1 MLSSQDE
8 ACKLE
13 LRSEK
18 ISYHSVHSNSVFSN
32 DVARRSAGNVS
43 FLGRLHK
50 TFHKKS
56 CIFFPGEKVLGMV
69 MWRVILVILG
79 MIMLLLLTYN

>member
-8 ACKLE
+8 ACELE

-18 ISYHSVHSNSVFSN
+18 ISYHSVH
-32 DVARRSAGNVS
+32 GKVS

-56 CIFFPGEKVLGMV
+56 CLFFSGGKHFGHGNVACNFGHDN
-69 MWRVILVILG
+69 VIAAYL
-79 MIMLLLLTYN
+79 

>member
-1 MLSSQDE
+1 MLSSQDQ

-18 ISYHSVHSNSVFSN
+18 ISYHSVH
-32 DVARRSAGNVS
+32 GKVS

-56 CIFFPGEKVLGMV
+56 CLFFPGENILGMV

-79 MIMLLLLTYN
+79 MIMLLLLIYN